1 MIKIDI
7 TPIHRNSDAITKR
20 TYGIG
25 TSSGLVGLRLL
36 AADTGSDI
44 FHNIL
49 FFQTYDFLFTV
60 SKKRMRKQKY

>member
-25 TSSGLVGLRLL
+25 PSSGLVGLRLL
-36 AADTGSDI
+36 AADTGLDI
-44 FHNIL
+44 FNIIL
-49 FFQTYDFLFTV
+49 FFQTYDSIHCF
-60 SKKRMRKQKY
+60 KKMHA